1 MVAGCSMCG
10 VSFADVTEQRQHV
23 KSEWHVYRLRCRVAG
38 SGEDIS
44 APLTLEHRESHAAAA
59 DATNGGDKAPHHNI
73 VEEDGDSS
81 DEGENEDFESDED
94 DEDDEAPEFDSG
106 QCLFCNDMLDTLETN
121 LEHMRRSHSFRV
133 PYESHLNVD
142 LETFIWF
149 LHMVVHAYHE
159 CLSCGTRRGSAE
171 GAKQHMVAKGHC
183 QVDVAGE
190 IADFYNEDRPQSRG
204 QGDGLQIDGSSLRLS
219 SGKVAGSRLQ
229 SSSPRTAS
237 PGGSRSHLSKNRQA
251 RNAMLEAAQEQA
263 SHSADAQDSSPS
275 SSKALQKQAARADA
289 MTKALSQLSASDQM
303 TLAHLSSSEQRALL
317 TTRKKQ
323 LSKAQSEERKA
334 RARVERLGNRTLMKH
349 FKPDT
354 PGRSNG

>member
-1 MVAGCSMCG
+1 
-10 VSFADVTEQRQHV
+10 
-23 KSEWHVYRLRCRVAG
+23 
-38 SGEDIS
+38 
-44 APLTLEHRESHAAAA
+44 
-59 DATNGGDKAPHHNI
+59 
-73 VEEDGDSS
+73 
-81 DEGENEDFESDED
+81 
-94 DEDDEAPEFDSG
+94 
-106 QCLFCNDMLDTLETN
+106 
-121 LEHMRRSHSFRV
+121 MRRSHSFRV
-133 PYESHLNVD
+133 PYENHLNVD

-159 CLSCGTRRGSAE
+159 CLSCGTRRGSVE

-183 QVDVAGE
+183 QVDVAGD
-190 IADFYNEDRPQSRG
+190 IADFYNDDHPQSRA

-219 SGKVAGSRLQ
+219 SGKIAGSRLK
-229 SSSPRTAS
+229 SSSGETKP
-237 PGGSRSHLSKNRQA
+237 HLSRERQA
-251 RNAMLEAAQEQA
+251 RNAMLEAATEASRTAETQE
-263 SHSADAQDSSPS
+263 SSSSPS
-275 SSKALQKQAARADA
+275 SSSKTLQKQAARADA

-354 PGRSNG
+354 PGRQNG